1 MDSQGLWAVGSVRLL
16 QEEKGAQAGARDG
29 QDGDRSEGGNDV

>member
-1 MDSQGLWAVGSVRLL
+1 MRLL
-16 QEEKGAQAGARDG
+16 QEEKGAQAGAQDG

>member
-1 MDSQGLWAVGSVRLL
+1 MRLL